1 MTKIAITGNIGSGKT
16 TALNFFK
23 KKQYFTLSSDEII
36 KHIYSNDILR
46 SCVLKTLN
54 IKFKDYKA
62 EIITKMTSPYF
73 NSKLKKTLYPIMNEI
88 RKKRTYKHITKKK
101 LFFEIPLLFEEKLE
115 KNYDLIIFI
124 KSDHNIRLKRVLAK
138 GMTENYFRLMSKY
151 QQTNSLKQI
160 SSDITILNNGSV
172 FDLYESLN
180 WCERSL

>member
-1 MTKIAITGNIGSGKT
+1 
-16 TALNFFK
+16 
-23 KKQYFTLSSDEII
+23 
-36 KHIYSNDILR
+36 
-46 SCVLKTLN
+46 
-54 IKFKDYKA
+54 
-62 EIITKMTSPYF
+62 
-73 NSKLKKTLYPIMNEI
+73 MNEI